1 MSRTYVQNERCT
13 VTAQSRSARSSPVH
27 ARPVEAGSGTNPAYE
42 AARAY
47 YEHHETQAEIAARMG
62 ISRAS
67 VSRLLTEAR
76 ESGIVRI
83 QVVNPDQDSLADLAR
98 RTAEALGVARVYV
111 AAGNQAH
118 QPGRG
123 LNPQVRQA
131 LLDMQL
137 VSGDILLMSSGRTL
151 YEISRTE
158 LPALPGVVVAPT
170 VGGQAEPEP
179 WYQTNEITRAVAQQ
193 IQAQPVFLFAEAKP
207 APGMYEALQH
217 DPGFAHIRHL
227 WENAA
232 AALVGIGA
240 PTSTRSSIT
249 SAVPADSRA
258 LAHAVGDVCLNF
270 FDISGTPLQFPGS
283 GHMIRTPVEVLRSIP
298 HCVAAAVGGHKTL
311 SIIAAARMGAFN
323 RLVTDEPTAEAILA
337 AVGGQQG

>member
-1 MSRTYVQNERCT
+1 MP
-13 VTAQSRSARSSPVH
+13 AQSRPT
-27 ARPVEAGSGTNPAYE
+27 EIGTNPAYE

-62 ISRAS
+62 ISRAT
-67 VSRLLTEAR
+67 VSRLLAEAR
-76 ESGIVRI
+76 DSGIVRI

-98 RTAEALGVARVYV
+98 RTADALGIARVYV
-111 AAGNQAH
+111 AAGNQSH

-137 VSGDILLMSSGRTL
+137 MPGDILLMSSGRTI

-193 IQAQPVFLFAEAKP
+193 TQAQPAFLFAEAKP
-207 APGMYEALQH
+207 APGMYDALQH
-217 DPGFAHIRHL
+217 DPGFQHIQHL

-249 SAVPADSRA
+249 AAVPADSRA
-258 LAHAVGDVCLNF
+258 LAYAVGDVCLNF
-270 FDISGTPLQFPGS
+270 FDISGAPLQFPGS
-283 GHMIRTPVEVLRSIP
+283 ERMIRTPVEVLRGIE
-298 HCVAAAVGGHKTL
+298 HCVAVAVGGHKTL
-311 SIIAAARMGAFN
+311 SIVAAARMGGFN
-323 RLVTDEPTAEAILA
+323 QLVTDEPTAEAILA
-337 AVGGQQG
+337 AAGGRQG